1 MTALSPRFSRLR
13 TWAFGIDPSAAS
25 FAVRGFRR
33 GAPEAQKRLE
43 RAGRTFLDGYH
54 AALDTPSP
62 NTLADRLDRVD
73 VAWQGFA
80 YEGAAMGLA
89 LLDGLLPGRR
99 LDAFLDGPGA
109 AHVYMVH
116 VGAGWAMARLPIGRT
131 RRFERL
137 DPLLRWLAVDGYGF
151 HEGYFRPAQTL
162 HDRIRPRGLS
172 GYARRA
178 FDQGVGRSLWFVEG
192 ASVGAIVDRIAAFPA
207 ERRGDL
213 WSGVGLAC
221 AYAGGATE
229 SDCRVLRGHCGP
241 HRPALAQGAAFA
253 AQARRR
259 AGSLRVAP
267 AAARAC
273 QVLCALSP
281 QAAADVTDR
290 TLADLSTSGPVP
302 AYEVWRQRIQRH
314 FRTHLSIDAASSAP
328 SSEARPTASSIVFDR
343 A

>member
-1 MTALSPRFSRLR
+1 MTTLSALLSRLR
-13 TWAFGIDPSAAS
+13 TWTLGIDPSAAS

-33 GAPEAQKRLE
+33 GTPEAQKRLE

-62 NTLADRLDRVD
+62 DTLADRLDCIERE
-73 VAWQGFA
+73 WQGFA

-99 LDAFLDGPGA
+99 LGAFLDGPGA
-109 AHVYMVH
+109 PHVYMVH
-116 VGAGWAMARLPIGRT
+116 VGAGWALARLPIGRT
-131 RRFERL
+131 RRFDRL
-137 DPLLRWLAVDGYGF
+137 DPLLRWLTFDGYGF

-162 HDRIRPRGLS
+162 HDRLRPRALS

-192 ASVGAIVDRIAAFPA
+192 ASAGAVVDRIAAFPA

-221 AYAGGATE
+221 AYAGGATVN
-229 SDCRVLRGHCGP
+229 DCRVLRDHCGP
-241 HRPALAQGAAFA
+241 YRPALAQGAAFA

-259 AGSLRVAP
+259 AGSLDVAP
-267 AAARAC
+267 TATLAC
-273 QVLCALSP
+273 QILCNLSP

-290 TLADLSTSGPVP
+290 TLADLSSAGPVP

-314 FRTHLSIDAASSAP
+314 FRTHLSIDAGP
-328 SSEARPTASSIVFDR
+328 SVPSPEALRAASSIAFDR